1 MARVMSAREKLGIK
15 DHWLEADG
23 VGMEIHGDAG
33 VASVAR
39 EITATYHF
47 DRIEFSPGDIAVDV
61 GAYVGVVSIYLA
73 KKWPGIRVI
82 AVEPVPEN
90 VARLQFNVDANGVV
104 DWVTIVN
111 KAITG
116 DGQPVTLWGHVG
128 GNLVLSEF
136 NTAQGIRRVAESITL
151 PELFKVY
158 NVEQCK
164 LLKMDCEGSEHEI
177 LFAHDDILDRVEYL
191 SIEIHHVG
199 GHNSQ
204 TLADLC
210 RCHIPED
217 KLAIQYAGFVGEG
230 YINMGIVR
238 SAKQRLEDLAAWKAE
253 QAKRPPGWTEKAE
266 AKLQGK
272 EPCDGCDD
280 KKKKK
285 SEVDK

>member
-39 EITATYHF
+39 EITATYHL

-73 KKWPGIRVI
+73 KKWPGIRII

-90 VARLQFNVDANGVV
+90 VARLQFNVDANGVA

-116 DGQPVTLWGHVG
+116 DGKPITLWGQAG

-136 NTAQGIRRVAESITL
+136 NRVQEIRRVAESITL

-217 KLAIQYAGFVGEG
+217 KLAIQYAGFVGEEYQG
-230 YINMGIVR
+230 NMGRVM
-238 SAKQRLEDLAAWKAE
+238 SAAEKLANQAAWEAEQAE
-253 QAKRPPGWTEKAE
+253 QAKRPPGWVKKKTA
-266 AKLQGK
+266 